1 MGRTGLGSLFLA
13 GALALAACGS
23 DIPSPAEQL
32 QAEGQAE
39 PVREDAVVLKG
50 DGLAAGAEAFLF
62 AAGRSEVEYALERV
76 LGEPSG
82 RLSNDECGAGPMNF
96 TNFDGGLTVNF
107 QDGRLVGWYFDEPNA
122 AISTATGLTV
132 GTARDEVMATR
143 GFSALEESTL
153 GEEFA
158 VGDQLGGFLDDDAVS
173 GLYAGTNCFFR

>member
-1 MGRTGLGSLFLA
+1 MGRWGFGPLWLA
-13 GALALAACGS
+13 GAFALASCGS
-23 DIPSPAEQL
+23 DVPSPAEKS

-39 PVREDAVVLKG
+39 PVREDAVVLRG

-62 AAGRSEVEYALERV
+62 AAGRSEVEYALVRM

-82 RLSNDECGAGPMNF
+82 RLSNDECGAGPMDF
-96 TNFDGGLTVNF
+96 TKFDGGLTVNF
-107 QDGRLVGWYFDEPNA
+107 QDGSLVGWFFDQPNP
-122 AISTATGLTV
+122 AITIAGGPTV
-132 GTARDEVMATR
+132 GTARDEVMAMS

-158 VGDQLGGFLDDDAVS
+158 VGDQLGGFLDEDAVS